1 MTIRSAAISDVQTSQ
16 SVGAPGEP
24 RQAGR
29 PDGERRARRTRAL
42 EALVEIGIG
51 VMAERDLVPL
61 IERVVLEA
69 RRLTNAEAGTL
80 FIRRGPDLTV
90 AVIQNDR
97 LERSINLQAMKAR
110 LEYEHLAADA
120 LSLAG
125 YVACSGQILNVADVY
140 ALPAGTPY
148 SFYRAWDAKTSYR
161 TESALVVPLTDRA
174 GNNVGVLQLLNAL
187 DAAGSVV
194 PFDPADERLVQAL
207 GTQATIAIDHAR
219 LTEMSFV
226 DPGTGAY
233 NRRYFKVRL
242 EEEIKRH
249 QRHGE
254 PFAIVLFD
262 LDHFKSINDNF
273 GHPVG
278 DRALQ
283 ALGSLIMGQTR
294 GSSVIARLG
303 GDEFA
308 AMLHNT
314 PKAGSLKY
322 AERIRRLIETFPFG
336 GHRLT
341 ITAGIAAAPDD
352 VSAADLSTD
361 RLIEVADRAL
371 YEAKRAGRNRVGSL

>member
-1 MTIRSAAISDVQTSQ
+1 MTRMTNRATAISEVQTTQ
-16 SVGAPGEP
+16 SVGAA
-24 RQAGR
+24 QAGR
-29 PDGERRARRTRAL
+29 PDGARGARRARAL

-90 AVIQNDR
+90 AVLQNDR

-110 LEYEHLAADA
+110 LEHEHLTADS
-120 LSLAG
+120 LSLEG
-125 YVACSGQILNVADVY
+125 HVACSGQILNVANVY
-140 ALPAGTPY
+140 ALPAGSPY
-148 SFYRAWDAKTSYR
+148 AFYRAWDAKTSYR

-187 DAAGSVV
+187 DAAGNVV

-262 LDHFKSINDNF
+262 LDHLKSINDNF

-283 ALGSLIMGQTR
+283 ALGSLITGQTR

-308 AMLHNT
+308 AMLPST
-314 PKAGSLKY
+314 SKAGAVKY
-322 AERIRRLIETFPFG
+322 AERIRRLVETFPFG
-336 GHRLT
+336 AHRLT

-352 VSAADLSTD
+352 VSGADLSTD
-361 RLIEVADRAL
+361 GLIEVADRAL
-371 YEAKRAGRNRVGSL
+371 YEAKRAGRNRVGAV